1 MKKLFFLF
9 LAFNGLLI
17 FGQNQPPKMPK
28 YKAKNA
34 AGIFYYDAV
43 EAAKKIKLKKEEK
56 ISVFSKIIK
65 NYNNDIKNISFLNGP
80 KLNDVELT
88 INSVGEQAFKNP
100 DLRSKIRKM
109 IEDTVIPV
117 RDSVLKKET
126 NLNKK
131 LEEVLSSKQLKKWL
145 RYQTSQKN
153 KLIPKPPQNNQSRNN
168 GGMMQRNRMGGMG
181 RRRF

>member
-1 MKKLFFLF
+1 MRKLFFLF

-80 KLNDVELT
+80 
-88 INSVGEQAFKNP
+88 
-100 DLRSKIRKM
+100 
-109 IEDTVIPV
+109 
-117 RDSVLKKET
+117 
-126 NLNKK
+126 
-131 LEEVLSSKQLKKWL
+131 
-145 RYQTSQKN
+145 
-153 KLIPKPPQNNQSRNN
+153 
-168 GGMMQRNRMGGMG
+168 
-181 RRRF
+181 

>member
-1 MKKLFFLF
+1 MRKLFFLF

-56 ISVFSKIIK
+56 ISVFS
-65 NYNNDIKNISFLNGP
+65 NIKNISFLNGP

-117 RDSVLKKET
+117 RDSVLKKEK